1 MKQAAE
7 NRIILL
13 SREQYP
19 TSETATSLV
28 VGYHA
33 PNERAEASDLIDA
46 FRIVYG
52 INVGIISYDVLAR
65 LVVRSVLHGQ
75 TITPKQL
82 EKLRG
87 FADVAPE

>member
-1 MKQAAE
+1 M
-7 NRIILL
+7 
-13 SREQYP
+13 
-19 TSETATSLV
+19 
-28 VGYHA
+28 
-33 PNERAEASDLIDA
+33 IDA